1 MLGVALGRGVNICKE
16 WRISPEKKFD
26 VVSVAVWM
34 GGRVI
39 GELLRD
45 RHCDEGV
52 RPRHRARDRN
62 RFDGQRG

>member
-1 MLGVALGRGVNICKE
+1 MGRGVNIGKE
-16 WRISPEKKFD
+16 GRISPKRKLD

-39 GELLRD
+39 GELLKD
-45 RHCDEGV
+45 RQCNEGV
-52 RPRHRARDRN
+52 RPGHRARDRK

>member
-1 MLGVALGRGVNICKE
+1 MGRGVNIGKE
-16 WRISPEKKFD
+16 GRISPEKKLD

-45 RHCDEGV
+45 RQCDEG
-52 RPRHRARDRN
+52 
-62 RFDGQRG
+62 GQTRTQSERSKEI